1 LREQKHAGRGRRG
14 MLIRIH
20 VIPNAKEARVVKV
33 GDDSLEVRLD
43 ERAVN
48 GRANKRLLEDS
59 IQTSPCSRIQN
70 FHYERNGAR
79 TPARILSI
87 EQSTSK

>member
-1 LREQKHAGRGRRG
+1 

-48 GRANKRLLEDS
+48 GRAQQETSGRLYPNISLFQNLEFS
-59 IQTSPCSRIQN
+59 LR
-70 FHYERNGAR
+70 
-79 TPARILSI
+79 
-87 EQSTSK
+87 KK